1 MIQLTLTTSQVAA
14 LVTALEYEITMQ
26 QFSDFPDFSDVELM
40 GQFNDRAAVL
50 SLLKGAR
57 SKAACECAIWR
68 MGWPL

>member
-50 SLLKGAR
+50 SLLKGA
-57 SKAACECAIWR
+57 I
-68 MGWPL
+68 

>member
-26 QFSDFPDFSDVELM
+26 QFSDFPDFADVGLM
-40 GQFNDRAAVL
+40 GQFHERAAVL

-57 SKAACECAIWR
+57 S
-68 MGWPL
+68 